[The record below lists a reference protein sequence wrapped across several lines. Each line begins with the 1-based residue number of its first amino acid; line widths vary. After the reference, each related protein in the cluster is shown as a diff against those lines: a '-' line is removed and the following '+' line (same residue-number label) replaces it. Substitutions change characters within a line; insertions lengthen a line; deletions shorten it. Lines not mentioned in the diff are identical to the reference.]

1 MKVDQVGVPMAGG
14 SMRGKKQSDVVG
26 VLEAKREGT
35 V

>member
-1 MKVDQVGVPMAGG
+1 MDQVGAPMAGG

-26 VLEAKREGT
+26 VLEAKREST